1 MYNQYMTQKRFCI
14 RIDQGMVDNRALER
28 LRAIADKRKR
38 SVAFLVKEALLD
50 YVESQESKRLSI
62 D

>member
-1 MYNQYMTQKRFCI
+1 MTQKRFCI